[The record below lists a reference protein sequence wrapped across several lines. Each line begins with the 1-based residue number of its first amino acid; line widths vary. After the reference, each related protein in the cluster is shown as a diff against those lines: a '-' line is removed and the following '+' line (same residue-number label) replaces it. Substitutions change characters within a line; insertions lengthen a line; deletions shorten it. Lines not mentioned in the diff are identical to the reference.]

1 MRRAYCVTA
10 FRVSG
15 NPTVPVGWVLN
26 PRGTFKNLAAET
38 GIPYQN
44 PINLYLRQCAQT
56 GKKPTLSWASWLFKV
71 CIAHPAKLN
80 GGALTLASEPEKGTT
95 ATVTLP
101 YE

>member
-44 PINLYLRQCAQT
+44 PINLTLRECAQT
-56 GKKPTLSWASWLFKV
+56 GKNPRAPEPHSFLGCALHALRSWATPWQWD
-71 CIAHPAKLN
+71 PDMW
-80 GGALTLASEPEKGTT
+80 
-95 ATVTLP
+95 
-101 YE
+101 